1 MNSQSLAGRLVRGD
15 SLPARS
21 PRLVWAG
28 MQMSQDIWMHMLQR
42 TEDAPGDRC
51 TAARC
56 RVNTDRSFNALA
68 QAARAAG
75 GAAVSRSVNATAP
88 RSNSHSGRDVG
99 FVVAI

>member
-15 SLPARS
+15 SLPAR
-21 PRLVWAG
+21 PPGLVWAG

-56 RVNTDRSFNALA
+56 PVNTDRSFKRARRTHRRLGL
-68 QAARAAG
+68 QAAR
-75 GAAVSRSVNATAP
+75 RSVD
-88 RSNSHSGRDVG
+88 R
-99 FVVAI
+99 